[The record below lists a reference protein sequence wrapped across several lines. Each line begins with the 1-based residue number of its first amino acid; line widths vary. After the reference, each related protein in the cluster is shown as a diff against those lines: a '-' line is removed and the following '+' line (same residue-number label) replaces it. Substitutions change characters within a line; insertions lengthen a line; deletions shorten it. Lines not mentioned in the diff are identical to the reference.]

1 MKASEATRV
10 LNTARKHG
18 EEVVELGIELINM
31 LADSFEET
39 KLEYEQRLD
48 EANARAEAVQQQ
60 LDQAIDHAASVDCTL
75 ELAEARNEIEKLEA
89 KNNELIEKYEKLS
102 KKFEQEVLDS
112 VDAKKPLPSPGRK
125 AELQAMRKGPGQTPE
140 QPKPRRGRP
149 PKKKDDVRSLA
160 EELASMAPKD

>member
-18 EEVVELGIELINM
+18 EEVVELGVELINM

-48 EANARAEAVQQQ
+48 EANAKAEAIQQQ

-75 ELAEARNEIEKLEA
+75 ELAEARNEIKKLEA
-89 KNNELIEKYEKLS
+89 KNMELSEKYEKLS
-102 KKFEQEVLDS
+102 KKFEIEVLDS
-112 VDAKKPLPSPGRK
+112 VDAKKPLPSPGRV
-125 AELQAMRKGPGQTPE
+125 AELVEKQIQTPE
-140 QPKPRRGRP
+140 QQRPRRGRP
-149 PKKKDDVRSLA
+149 PKKDSVRTLA

>member
-89 KNNELIEKYEKLS
+89 KNKELIEKYEKLS

-125 AELQAMRKGPGQTPE
+125 AELLGKQMQTPE

-149 PKKKDDVRSLA
+149 PKNKDSVRTLA
-160 EELASMAPKD
+160 EELVSMAPKD

>member
-60 LDQAIDHAASVDCTL
+60 LDQAIDHAASVDCTI

-89 KNNELIEKYEKLS
+89 KNKELIEKYEKLS

-125 AELQAMRKGPGQTPE
+125 AELLGKKIQTPE

-149 PKKKDDVRSLA
+149 PKNKDSVRSLA

>member
-1 MKASEATRV
+1 MKASEAKRV
-10 LNTARKHG
+10 LETARKHG
-18 EEVVELGIELINM
+18 EAVVELSIELIDM

-39 KLEYEQRLD
+39 KLEYEHRLD
-48 EANARAEAVQQQ
+48 EANVRAEAIQQQ
-60 LDQAIDHAASVDCTL
+60 LDQAIDHAASVDCTI
-75 ELAEARNEIEKLEA
+75 ELAEARNEIKKLEA
-89 KNNELIEKYEKLS
+89 KNKELSENYEKLS

-125 AELQAMRKGPGQTPE
+125 AELLGKQMQIPE

-149 PKKKDDVRSLA
+149 PKNKDSVRSLA

>member
-1 MKASEATRV
+1 MKASEAIRV

-18 EEVVELGIELINM
+18 EEVVELGVELINM
-31 LADSFEET
+31 LADSFEEV

-48 EANARAEAVQQQ
+48 EANARAEAIQQQ
-60 LDQAIDHAASVDCTL
+60 LDQAIDHAASVDCTI
-75 ELAEARNEIEKLEA
+75 ELDEARNEIEKLKA
-89 KNNELIEKYEKLS
+89 KNKELSEKYEKLS

-125 AELQAMRKGPGQTPE
+125 AELLGKQMQTPE

-149 PKKKDDVRSLA
+149 PKNKDSVRSLA
-160 EELASMAPKD
+160 EELASMTPKD